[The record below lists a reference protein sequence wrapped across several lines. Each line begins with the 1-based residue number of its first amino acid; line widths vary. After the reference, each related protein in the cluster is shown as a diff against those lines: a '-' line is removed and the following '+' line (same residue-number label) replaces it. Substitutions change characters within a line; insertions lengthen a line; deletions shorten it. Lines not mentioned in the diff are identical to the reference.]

1 MVLLNNVLLVV
12 VRVLQTQFQILKN
25 KMNSS
30 YSALAL
36 PKADGMSLTNGIV
49 EL

>member
-1 MVLLNNVLLVV
+1 
-12 VRVLQTQFQILKN
+12 
-25 KMNSS
+25 MNSS

-49 EL
+49 ELQADNKVVGNC